1 MLTEWKS
8 SQGPKSQVARQF
20 ARSTR
25 TYNAAAV
32 VQRET
37 AEHLIGMIHRA
48 AGAVEP
54 RNVLELGCGTGLLT
68 ALLVR
73 EFPIQHLVLNDLLQ
87 NAATLARRDARGRPA
102 IRVEL
107 RLGDM
112 EYIELPMNQDLVASN
127 AVLQWAEDPIAMLHR
142 MQSAVKPHGL
152 LALATFG
159 PENLWETR
167 ELTGCCLHY
176 PPLRTIQRELALESE
191 ILESREQRRTI
202 YFESAF
208 AVLQH
213 LKRTG
218 VNSLAR
224 ERWSPRAVK
233 AFCNLYEFHFQR
245 EGQVPLTYHPMLVV
259 ARRRGVAASAD
270 AERNR

>member
-1 MLTEWKS
+1 M
-8 SQGPKSQVARQF
+8 ARQF
-20 ARSTR
+20 ARSMR
-25 TYNAAAV
+25 TYNAAAI
-32 VQRET
+32 VQQET

-48 AGAVEP
+48 VGPAQP

-68 ALLVR
+68 AFLVR

-87 NAATLARRDARGRPA
+87 NVTTLARRRARGRSA

-112 EYIELPMNQDLVASN
+112 ECIELPMNQDLVASN
-127 AVLQWAEDPIAMLHR
+127 AVLQWAGDPIAMLHR
-142 MQSAVKPHGL
+142 MQSAVKPNGL

-159 PENLWETR
+159 PENLRETR
-167 ELTGCCLHY
+167 ALTGCSLHY

-191 ILESREQRRTI
+191 VLESHEQHRTV

-218 VNSLAR
+218 VNSLAS

-233 AFCNLYEFHFQR
+233 AFCNLYEFHFRR
-245 EGQVPLTYHPMLVV
+245 EEQVPLTYHPMLII
-259 ARRRGVAASAD
+259 ARRRGTAASARV
-270 AERNR
+270 EGSR